1 MRQAR
6 IFDLPKPFITW
17 ICSYNALL
25 EYQRAIEIKS
35 NHTPAIN
42 EIGWIYYNQG
52 EFEKAGA
59 QGGKTLSINN
69 RDRDAPFNRAK
80 IYKERAW
87 STLEAGIRQE
97 SVSYLQKAVRMDT
110 GNKQAKYYLAK

>member
-1 MRQAR
+1 MMQAR

-17 ICSYNALL
+17 ICSYNALM
-25 EYQRAIEIKS
+25 EYQRVIEIKS

-42 EIGWIYYNQG
+42 GIGWIYYNQG

-69 RDRDAPFNRAK
+69 RDQDAPFNLAK
-80 IYKERAW
+80 IYKERVW
-87 STLEAGIRQE
+87 SALEAGVRQ
-97 SVSYLQKAVRMDT
+97 
-110 GNKQAKYYLAK
+110 